1 MDKEMISRGETRT
14 ILILYIMGSTMIL
27 GAAGEAKTDSWIS
40 ILLAMAIAAPLYWA
54 WARVLTL
61 YPGQNMFDI
70 AQHVFGKWIGKVFIL
85 VYIWYAFHL
94 GALVLRNF
102 GEFMEAE
109 AMPETP
115 MLVPM
120 LFVVALAVGVV
131 RAGIETMGRSGRM
144 LLNICL
150 VTMLVVFLLV
160 LSKLRYQN
168 LLPIL
173 DQGWPRVWK
182 GTFSAFSFPF
192 AEAVVF
198 LGAISSVKG
207 KKPLTGVFLYSLLI
221 GGMLVLFISVRNIM
235 VLGVYT
241 IDNVYFPSYAAVGR
255 INVGD
260 FIQRIEG
267 SVSIVFV
274 ICVFMKLSVCL
285 MAASKGI
292 AKLFGLD
299 SYRSVVVQ
307 TGLLTTYL
315 AYLLYDNIM
324 EMQYWTIYI
333 YSIYAVPF
341 EVIFPLLL
349 LVFAE
354 IKTRREQRAK
364 PEPG

>member
-1 MDKEMISRGETRT
+1 MDKEMISRGEART

-27 GAAGEAKTDSWIS
+27 GAAGEAKTDSWVS
-40 ILLAMAIAAPLYWA
+40 ILLAMGLSVPLYWA
-54 WARVLTL
+54 WGRVMTL

-70 AQHVFGKWIGKVFIL
+70 AQHVFGNWIGKIFIL
-85 VYIWYAFHL
+85 IYIWYALHL

-120 LFVVALAVGVV
+120 LFVAALGVSVV

-144 LLNICL
+144 LLNMCL
-150 VTMLVVFLLV
+150 VTILVVFLLV

-173 DQGWPRVWK
+173 DQGWPRVWR

-198 LGAISSVKG
+198 LGAISSIKG
-207 KKPLTGVFLYSLLI
+207 KKSLTGIFLPSLLI
-221 GGMLVLFISVRNIM
+221 GGLLVLFISVRNIM
-235 VLGVYT
+235 VLGAYT
-241 IDNVYFPSYAAVGR
+241 INNVYFPSYAAVGR

-267 SVSIVFV
+267 SVSIVFL

-285 MAASKGI
+285 MATSKGI
-292 AKLFGLD
+292 AKLFDLD
-299 SYRSVVVQ
+299 SYRSVVIQV
-307 TGLLTTYL
+307 GLLTTYL

-324 EMQYWTIYI
+324 EMQYWTMYI
-333 YSIYAVPF
+333 YNIYALPF
-341 EVIFPLLL
+341 EIILPLLL
-349 LVFAE
+349 LLFAE
-354 IKTRREQRAK
+354 IKTYRDQRAK
-364 PEPG
+364 PESD

>member
-1 MDKEMISRGETRT
+1 MDKEVISHGEART

-40 ILLAMAIAAPLYWA
+40 ILLAMAIAVPIYWA

-70 AQHVFGKWIGKVFIL
+70 ALHVLGKWIGKAFIL
-85 VYIWYAFHL
+85 IYIWYAFHL

-120 LFVVALAVGVV
+120 LFVTALGIGVV

-144 LLNICL
+144 LLNMCL
-150 VTMLVVFLLV
+150 VTMLLVFLLV
-160 LSKLRYQN
+160 LGKLHYSN

-173 DQGWPRVWK
+173 DRGWPRVWK
-182 GTFSAFSFPF
+182 GAFSAFSFPF
-192 AEAVVF
+192 AEAVIF
-198 LGAISSVKG
+198 LGAISSIKG
-207 KKPLTGVFLYSLLI
+207 KKNLTGIFLYSLLI
-221 GGMLVLFISVRNIM
+221 GGALILFITLRNIM

-255 INVGD
+255 INVGN

-292 AKLFGLD
+292 AKLFSLD
-299 SYRSVVVQ
+299 SYRSVVIQ
-307 TGLLTTYL
+307 TGLLTAYL

-324 EMQYWTIYI
+324 EMQYWTTYI

-341 EVIFPLLL
+341 EILLPLSLLL
-349 LVFAE
+349 FAE
-354 IKTRREQRAK
+354 IKTRRDQRSK
-364 PEPG
+364 PQPD